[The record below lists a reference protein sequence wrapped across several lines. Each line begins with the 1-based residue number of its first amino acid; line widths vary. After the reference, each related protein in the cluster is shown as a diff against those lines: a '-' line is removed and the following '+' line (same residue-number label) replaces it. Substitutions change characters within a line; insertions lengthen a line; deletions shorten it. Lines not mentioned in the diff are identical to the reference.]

1 MVLAPMLVPFWT
13 VCSALVSWQE
23 AKTLVKET
31 LAAQLNTVTISLVP
45 PRGVTDA
52 QSETDQVY
60 MPMSHITAVGSILS
74 NVVYILISY
83 LEIQINIIC
92 AFLLIHDHF
101 TLS

>member
-31 LAAQLNTVTISLVP
+31 QAVQLNTGTISSAL

-52 QSETDQVY
+52 QSETDPEY
-60 MPMSHITAVGSILS
+60 MPMFHITAVGSILS